1 MSEIDVEALLREV
14 SPDAPCGADLEYDA
28 AFLELNRA
36 AAGKPAQEMGGQ
48 VIPGEEPDWG
58 DVRNR
63 CVQLFARTKDL
74 RVGVLLARAL
84 LRTDGLGGL
93 AGGLALL
100 HGLVERHWEGVH
112 PRLDPDDANDPTFR
126 VNSLAGLADRDQ
138 TLLALRA
145 MPLASSRRLGR
156 FGLRDVEIASGAIAR
171 PEGVDSADSATIDA
185 AFLDMDA
192 NELQASAQAAGV
204 AIERLSALDAALAGH
219 VGASASADFGPL
231 RTTLRTIH
239 QLLSQQQS
247 RRGLGSAG
255 MPAGEGA
262 SAPSPAGGAS
272 AMSGPVQ
279 SREDIIRVLDQCCDW
294 YARNEPSSPVPLLL
308 QRAKRLVSKNFL
320 ELVQDLSPSG
330 VTEVTT
336 IAGLDSAQ

>member
-1 MSEIDVEALLREV
+1 MSEIDVEALLRDV

-48 VIPGEEPDWG
+48 VIPGEEPDWA

-63 CVQLFARTKDL
+63 CVQLFSRTKDL

-93 AGGLALL
+93 SGGLALL

-112 PRLDPDDANDPTFR
+112 PRLDPDDDNDPTFR

-145 MPLASSRRLGR
+145 IPLASSRRLGR
-156 FGLRDVEIASGAIAR
+156 FGLRDVEIASGALPR
-171 PEGVDSADSATIDA
+171 PEGVESPDTATIDA

-192 NELQASAQAAGV
+192 GELQASAQAAAS
-204 AIERLSALDAALAGH
+204 AIERLGALESTLSGH
-219 VGASASADFGPL
+219 VGASASADFAPL
-231 RTTLRTIH
+231 RATLRSIH
-239 QLLSQQQS
+239 HLLSQQQA
-247 RRGLGSAG
+247 RRGLGSAET
-255 MPAGEGA
+255 PAGEGL
-262 SAPSPAGGAS
+262 SAPSAAGGA
-272 AMSGPVQ
+272 AVMSGPIQ
-279 SREDIIRVLDQCCDW
+279 NREDIIRVLDQCCDW

-336 IAGLDSAQ
+336 IAGLDSSH